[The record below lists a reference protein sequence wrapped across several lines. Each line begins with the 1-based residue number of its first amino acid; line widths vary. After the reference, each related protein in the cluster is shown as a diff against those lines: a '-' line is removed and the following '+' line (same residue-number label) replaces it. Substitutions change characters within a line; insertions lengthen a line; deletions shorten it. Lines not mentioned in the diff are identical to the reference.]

1 MNILAPVS
9 AGKPRE
15 GHQNQPP
22 DRPDKGSML
31 GLDLVSVSI
40 AGVQTGWGPFVAAF
54 LTTSKWT
61 QGEIGLA
68 LSVGT
73 LAGIVSQIP
82 AGYLVDRI
90 ANKKLACAAATITI
104 SAGALLIALSP
115 TQPLVLLAE
124 AFHGFASCI
133 LTPGIAAISVILMGA
148 AGVGERL
155 GRNARFAAVGNGCTA
170 AIMGLC
176 GKLLPA
182 SAVFWL
188 AAALGLPAL
197 YALSMIRLPQETH
210 AADAIPGHNIHE
222 LPKPRRTNPWS
233 ILADRRLLVFALAAV
248 LFFLSNA
255 AMLPLAAGEATL
267 HSAGNANAIIAAC
280 IVVPQAIVAL
290 LSPWVGRAAERWGRR
305 PLLLLGFGALP
316 LRGLLLA
323 MSPPPFLLVP
333 IQALDGVSAAVFGV
347 MLPLIAAD
355 IAGRSGHF
363 TLTMSTV
370 SLAAGLGATI
380 STFAAGTTADAFGSA
395 IAFAGLSLC
404 GAAATLLIL
413 FGMPETSASKEA

>member
-90 ANKKLACAAATITI
+90 ANKKLACATATITI

-222 LPKPRRTNPWS
+222 PPKPRRTNPFS

-305 PLLLLGFGALP
+305 PLLLPRFRRAAAA
-316 LRGLLLA
+316 RA
-323 MSPPPFLLVP
+323 AACHVATAVP
-333 IQALDGVSAAVFGV
+333 ARAHPG
-347 MLPLIAAD
+347 
-355 IAGRSGHF
+355 AGRRQRRGVRRH
-363 TLTMSTV
+363 
-370 SLAAGLGATI
+370 AAAYRGRHRRALGA
-380 STFAAGTTADAFGSA
+380 FHADHEHCQPGGRARRHDQHVCGWHDGGRFRFGDRV
-395 IAFAGLSLC
+395 C
-404 GAAATLLIL
+404 R
-413 FGMPETSASKEA
+413 P